1 MIRLATPADYEK
13 LADVMFDAVRHGP
26 SQYTEEQRA
35 AWVPQRRSG
44 DAWTE
49 RLDSQTI
56 FVVERENKIAGFMSL
71 AENGYVD
78 FAYIRL
84 DYRGQGLF
92 RLLFGE
98 ILRQA
103 SEQNEKRLW
112 VHASLNAHRAFEA
125 IGFRVVKQ
133 EVVSIGDETLER
145 FEMEMPL

>member
-1 MIRLATPADYEK
+1 MIRLATSADYEE
-13 LADVMFDAVRHGP
+13 LADVMFEAVRHGP
-26 SQYTEEQRA
+26 SQYTEGQRA

-44 DAWTE
+44 DAWTDRLE
-49 RLDSQTI
+49 RQTI
-56 FVVERENKIAGFMSL
+56 FVVERDSQVAGFMSL

-98 ILRQA
+98 IVRQA
-103 SEQNEKRLW
+103 LKQNEQRLW

-133 EVVSIGDETLER
+133 EEVSIGDETLER